1 LSAPFALALHGGAGP
16 IRNPDQSREEANM
29 GALLD
34 EGRVMLAKGA
44 DAVEVVVAM
53 IRGLE
58 EAGYYIAGKGAAPNR
73 DGVFELDAAIMDG
86 QKRRAGAV
94 CALSGFRSPI
104 AAARAVMDKTP
115 HVLLAG
121 SGAARFCAE
130 AGLEVVDDPQSY
142 YTPAARSGASTDALS
157 HGTVG
162 CVALD
167 RAGALC
173 AGTSTGGVLNKM
185 PGRVGDT
192 PLIGAGT
199 WADERVAI
207 SCTGQGE
214 YFIRAA
220 AAADVSAR
228 MKYAGMSV
236 DAAAA
241 GALADMERQGGDGGL
256 IAVDAAGRIAMPF
269 ISHGMRRAACD
280 GAGNVTIMVFR

>member
-1 LSAPFALALHGGAGP
+1 MSAPFALALHGGAGP
-16 IRNPDQSREEANM
+16 IRNTDQSREMANM

-34 EGRVMLAKGA
+34 EGRVMLSKGA
-44 DAVEVVVAM
+44 ASVEVVVAM

-73 DGVFELDAAIMDG
+73 DGKYELDASIMDG

-121 SGAARFCAE
+121 AGAAKFCAE
-130 AGLEVVDDPQSY
+130 AGLEPVNDPQSY
-142 YTPAARSGASTDALS
+142 YTPAARSQASTDALS

-185 PGRVGDT
+185 PGRVGDA

-220 AAADVSAR
+220 VAADVSAR

-241 GALADMERQGGDGGL
+241 GALVDMERQGGDGGL
-256 IAVDAAGRIAMPF
+256 IAVDAAGRIALPF

-280 GAGNVTIMVFR
+280 SAGNVTVMVFR